1 MSARRAAS
9 GSRLQALGRAVQAFY
24 EETIVERM
32 RAESQKPPKATS
44 QKPRAKSQEPK
55 AKSQKP
61 RVESGPR
68 QFVGR
73 AFWFDSS
80 RESGAT
86 VSMLIAASKISSS
99 RQTEQRYSTP

>member
-1 MSARRAAS
+1 
-9 GSRLQALGRAVQAFY
+9 
-24 EETIVERM
+24 EDTIVERM

-44 QKPRAKSQEPK
+44 QKPRAKSQE
-55 AKSQKP
+55 P

-99 RQTEQRYSTP
+99 RQTEQRYSTPSTGWIAASLCSICVEHAGHFQRTRS